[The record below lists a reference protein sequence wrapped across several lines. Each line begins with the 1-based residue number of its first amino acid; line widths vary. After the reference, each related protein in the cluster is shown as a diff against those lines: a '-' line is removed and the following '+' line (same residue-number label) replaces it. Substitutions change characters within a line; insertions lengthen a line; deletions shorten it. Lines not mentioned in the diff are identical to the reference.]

1 MIMLNIIKVAAV
13 AVVIA
18 GASSS
23 AFAKSH
29 KLHHRA
35 PAAGYDSTQQVA
47 PDGFGF
53 GATQPA
59 YPWLGAPYP
68 VDRRTPSEVST
79 YIF

>member
-1 MIMLNIIKVAAV
+1 MLNIIKVAAV
-13 AVVIA
+13 AVLIA
-18 GASSS
+18 GASST

-47 PDGFGF
+47 PDGFG
-53 GATQPA
+53 ATAPA